1 MLGIYIGII
10 VILYWIEPV
19 LWWYSIRSSH
29 LVHIRRIHVFAI
41 LFGYYSLTLVKQYV
55 SLTWYGNGI
64 VNHAGKQFTLWS
76 TTFLLVYLF
85 TATFWI
91 VKSSFK
97 YCSILL
103 CVFLVCNLCSE
114 IIFVMFYML
123 ITNKRLFEI
132 SQLGLDNVICTLGSR
147 MILVLLCRLLFRKK
161 EESFFQE
168 IYDNPKSLPL
178 LIGVVAFEIP
188 FSMVFRYSEEV
199 LENTLVI
206 ALFLMV
212 QVCLVGVMIYVLHTF
227 YHYQK
232 DFDELTYELQRNRS
246 VNELSTQLSQLRHD
260 MAFYVSMIQH
270 FVYKEQYNELRNYV
284 CGIADEL
291 RQVED
296 IFILSDQIV
305 ANTLNIM
312 AGKAHEKNI
321 VFEHII
327 IGSEFNLTSKELSK
341 VLYNIL
347 ENAIEAVEPLEGK
360 QRKIFLE
367 MSRRMDGYR
376 IHCMNYYQPE
386 SVSMK
391 TLFSTSKSNTK
402 MHGKGLSIVKRVV
415 EHNNGV
421 MRIQLHRTLF
431 EVDCFIPDKREGCT

>member
-1 MLGIYIGII
+1 MRQY
-10 VILYWIEPV
+10 
-19 LWWYSIRSSH
+19 
-29 LVHIRRIHVFAI
+29 I
-41 LFGYYSLTLVKQYV
+41 LFTC
-55 SLTWYGNGI
+55 YGTRIG
-64 VNHAGKQFTLWS
+64 NHAGKQFSLWS
-76 TTFLLVYLF
+76 TIFLFVYLF
-85 TATFWI
+85 TATFGI
-91 VKSSFK
+91 VRSSFK
-97 YCSILL
+97 HCSILL
-103 CVFLVCNLCSE
+103 GVFLICSLCSE
-114 IIFVMFYML
+114 IIFVTFYML

-132 SQLGLDNVICTLGSR
+132 SQFGLDNVICTLGSR

-161 EESFFQE
+161 EEFFFQG

-178 LIGVVAFEIP
+178 LIGVVTFEIP

-260 MAFYVSMIQH
+260 MAFYISMIQH
-270 FVYKEQYNELRNYV
+270 FVYKEQYSELNNYV
-284 CGIADEL
+284 CGIVDEL

-312 AGKAHEKNI
+312 AGKAREKNI
-321 VFEHII
+321 EFEHII
-327 IGSEFNLTSKELSK
+327 VGSEFNLASKELSK

-376 IHCMNYYQPE
+376 ICCMNYYQRE

-391 TLFSTSKSNTK
+391 TLFSTSKSNKK

-415 EHNNGV
+415 EHNHGV
-421 MRIQLHRTLF
+421 VRIQMHQMLF